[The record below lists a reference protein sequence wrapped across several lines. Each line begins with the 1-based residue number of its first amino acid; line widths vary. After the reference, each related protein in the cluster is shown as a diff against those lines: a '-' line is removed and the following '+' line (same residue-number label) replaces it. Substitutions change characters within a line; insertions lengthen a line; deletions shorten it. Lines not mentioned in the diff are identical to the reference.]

1 MKKLSS
7 LAVLLGSSVAT
18 LLLAV
23 GLSEAAQKLD
33 PVSQKSVPISTMQT
47 GDIAALPCASC
58 SGGDDDPPPPPPP
71 EGGGL
76 TEQGDSTY
84 IA

>member
-1 MKKLSS
+1 MKKLTS
-7 LAVLLGSSVAT
+7 LAVLLGSAVAT

-33 PVSQKSVPISTMQT
+33 PVTQKSVPISTMQT

-58 SGGDDDPPPPPPP
+58 TGDDEPPPPPPP

-76 TEQGDSTY
+76 TEQGDGTY